1 MLNRT
6 RLLHLLALLLVIGAF
21 GGSVVQVP
29 GVQVTLYRAAL
40 IIGVL
45 VAAYSYLRVMRAPR
59 GVEVALAVFGIGAS
73 LYAATTATL
82 MDLPMPDLTPGAM
95 IVASVIVVGYLARRG
110 INLESISRWWTFG
123 FLITCVLV
131 ALEVTRGVRLNPEFY
146 LTASDRGG
154 LNLLPVFT
162 FRNPNDLGA
171 FAVLSLVIMWQWS
184 RVQQSARLQ
193 LLLLGAVL
201 ALIAATNT
209 RSALI
214 GVVAL
219 LPFLLRSL
227 APMRRTLAILGIAVG
242 GAVLLGNNTAILS
255 KLAGVTAEL
264 TPDGSA
270 GVRLNILL
278 CGGESMWRTLGF
290 GVGGGNWV
298 EYMRAGNCD
307 LETSGVYSMH
317 NSLFKIAVEYGLW
330 ITLIGAVIVA
340 RWYRVVQATQA
351 GHVLLLGLIALA
363 TAGVA
368 SSDLLA
374 INPAALFAG
383 WLIVTSGLPVSAPA
397 PRVTQQV
404 RSA

>member
-29 GVQVTLYRAAL
+29 VVQVTLYRAAL

-59 GVEVALAVFGIGAS
+59 GVEVALVVFGIGAS
-73 LYAATTATL
+73 LYALTTATL
-82 MDLPMPDLTPGAM
+82 MDLPLPDLTPGAM
-95 IVASVIVVGYLARRG
+95 IVASVIVIGYLARRG
-110 INLESISRWWTFG
+110 INMESISRWWTFG
-123 FLITCVLV
+123 FLIACVFV

-162 FRNPNDLGA
+162 FKNPNDLGA

-219 LPFLLRSL
+219 LPFLFRTL
-227 APMRRTLAILGIAVG
+227 PPVRRTLVILGVGVG
-242 GAVLLGNNTAILS
+242 GFLLLGSNAAIIS

-270 GVRLNILL
+270 GIRLNVLR
-278 CGGESMWRTLGF
+278 CGGDALWQTLGF

-298 EYMRAGNCD
+298 EYMRGGNCAE
-307 LETSGVYSMH
+307 ETSGVLAMH
-317 NSLFKIAVEYGLW
+317 NSAAKIAVEYGLW
-330 ITLIGAVIVA
+330 ITLLGAA
-340 RWYRVVQATQA
+340 LTAHYYRLIRGTQA
-351 GHVLLLGLIALA
+351 GHLLLIGLIALA
-363 TAGVA
+363 TAGAA

-383 WLIVTSGLPVSAPA
+383 WLIVSVSIAAPPREVTTSQG
-397 PRVTQQV
+397 V
-404 RSA
+404 RAT